1 METRATMLRQLQGLL
16 RAGAAGLVVNL
27 VGPLGVGK
35 TALLD
40 ELGEIVE
47 GGDFPAVAGA
57 DCRFVVLADGATAL
71 VVDGVDSSSSAQALL
86 TAVGRAGSAPV
97 VAASRLPLL
106 SRAGWA
112 EYGRGLVTL
121 TVPRWPDDEIE
132 RLVARYPTAD
142 AATLE
147 LVVALSGGIPLIADY
162 LCRTVADGTSAAFA
176 GAAAGPAVDE
186 ILRRLEREHLASQDA
201 SALMTLAAVGEADD
215 ELLASLTG
223 CRPEHSPF
231 PSLSRLSIV
240 ARSAHGLTVN
250 EPYRLMLDLVHRWRR
265 PLAHRAMLTKA
276 AASRRRL
283 LTATSADDPSA
294 AGIATQLMFLTGN
307 RTVRDSLFPSSAQTL
322 TIRAAQPGD
331 EEDIGRFL
339 HRWARRGGLSAAK
352 CEVMLDAWLGST
364 PNGFH
369 LALRGDGCPVA
380 MMNMLPVSEQT
391 HEVTQLLLQQHAET
405 LAASTRPGQ
414 SAGLLIGLA
423 ISDDG
428 QQAAHAALLRH
439 FLVHGIQH
447 GRVLVSTPWPAY
459 QQLARSLGFVH
470 HGATRDDLYR
480 CGRQNEIYRQD
491 FAPEQLPGWLD
502 RLFPAGHSVP
512 SDPQEQRIAPHV
524 RQALR
529 DIHRPARLAANP
541 LLAWLELPAAEELRT
556 TLVLAI
562 EGLRSS
568 ASPGE
573 ADAGQVLAGYYL
585 SRSGGHEHVAN
596 KLHLSRSTYFR
607 RLNHGIVL
615 LATRLPWPGRPSV
628 LTEVPVD
635 GPSGRR
641 RLV

>member
-1 METRATMLRQLQGLL
+1 LETRASTLRQLQGLL
-16 RAGAAGLVVNL
+16 CAGEEGLVVNL
-27 VGPLGVGK
+27 VGPLGSGK
-35 TALLD
+35 TTLLE
-40 ELGEIVE
+40 ELGEAVE
-47 GGDFPAVAGA
+47 GEDLLVVAGA
-57 DCRFVVLADGATAL
+57 ECHAVVLADGVSSAI
-71 VVDGVDSSSSAQALL
+71 VVDGVDSVQAAGALL
-86 TAVGRAGSAPV
+86 AAVGRAGLVPV
-97 VAASRLPLL
+97 VAVSRLPLL

-112 EYGRGLVTL
+112 GYERGLVTL
-121 TVPRWPDDEIE
+121 SLPRWPDDAIE
-132 RLVARYPTAD
+132 RLAARYPTTD

-162 LCRTVADGTSAAFA
+162 LCQTVAGGTSAASPEA
-176 GAAAGPAVDE
+176 VAGPAVDE
-186 ILRRLEREHLASQDA
+186 ILRRLERERLASQDA
-201 SALMTLAAVGEADD
+201 SALMTLAAVGEADE
-215 ELLASLTG
+215 ELLAGLTG
-223 CRPEHSPF
+223 FRPEHSPF
-231 PSLSRLSIV
+231 LTLSRLSV
-240 ARSAHGLTVN
+240 TTRSAHGLTVK

-283 LTATSADDPSA
+283 LAATSADDPRA

-331 EEDIGRFL
+331 EEDISRLL
-339 HRWARRGGLSAAK
+339 HRWARRGGLSTVK
-352 CEVMLDAWLGST
+352 CELMLDAWLGGT

-369 LALRGDGCPVA
+369 LAFRGDGSPVA
-380 MMNMLPVSEQT
+380 MMNMLPVSDQT
-391 HEVTQLLLQQHAET
+391 HEATQLLLQQHAET
-405 LAASTRPGQ
+405 LRASTRPGQ

-470 HGATRDDLYR
+470 HGTTRDDLYR

-491 FAPEQLPGWLD
+491 FTPELLPGWLD
-502 RLFPAGHSVP
+502 RLFPAGHGAA
-512 SDPQEQRIAPHV
+512 SDPQEQRIAAQV

-541 LLAWLELPAAEELRT
+541 LLAWLELATAEELRA
-556 TLVLAI
+556 TLLLAI
-562 EGLRSS
+562 EGLCSS
-568 ASPGE
+568 DASSE
-573 ADAGQVLAGYYL
+573 ADAGYVLAGYYL
-585 SRSGGHEHVAN
+585 SRRGGHEHVAN

-607 RLNHGIVL
+607 RLTRGIFL
-615 LATRLPWPGRPSV
+615 LSARLPWPAR
-628 LTEVPVD
+628 
-635 GPSGRR
+635 
-641 RLV
+641 